1 VRLGNTARDYKS
13 GGQAAALHKGSAER
27 RATLVV
33 LSGGTGVTN
42 EIGDFLDY
50 LTFERNVSPN
60 TIIAYRDDLES
71 FTSFLCNDYL
81 TLGRDQ
87 LDLRR
92 VDHLAVR
99 SYLAHLSRRKLSR
112 SSVAR
117 HLSALRTFFKYLVRE
132 GVVDANPARTVATPK
147 REKHLPAVLQTSDIA
162 LLLEQPD
169 TSTTLGIR
177 DAAWIELLY
186 ASGLRISELT
196 GIDLDDVEL
205 RGRLVKVRGKGS
217 KERIVPFG
225 TKAETAIRA
234 YLAVR
239 GELIRDIEEQ
249 AMFVNYRGERITT
262 RSVRRLFDGY
272 VRGASLRA
280 GVSPHTLRHSFATH
294 LLNAG
299 ADLRGIQELLGHASL
314 STTQKYTHL
323 NDWQLIAVYKK
334 AHPRA

>member
-1 VRLGNTARDYKS
+1 M
-13 GGQAAALHKGSAER
+13 
-27 RATLVV
+27 
-33 LSGGTGVTN
+33 TN

-50 LTFERNVSPN
+50 LTFEKNVSPN
-60 TIIAYRDDLES
+60 TISAYRDDLES
-71 FTSFLCNDYL
+71 FTTFVCNDYL
-81 TLGRDQ
+81 SMARDQ

-92 VDHLAVR
+92 VDHLTVR

-112 SSVAR
+112 ATVAR
-117 HLSALRTFFKYLVRE
+117 HLSALRSFFKYLVRE
-132 GVVDANPARTVATPK
+132 TVVDANPARTVATPK
-147 REKHLPAVLQTSDIA
+147 KERHLPAVLQTSDVA
-162 LLLEQPD
+162 LLMEQPD
-169 TSTTLGIR
+169 TSSTLGLR
-177 DAAWIELLY
+177 DAAWLELLY
-186 ASGLRISELT
+186 ASGLRISELV
-196 GIDLDDVEL
+196 GIDIDDLEL
-205 RGRLVKVRGKGS
+205 RSRLVKVRGKGS

-225 TKAETAIRA
+225 TKAETAVRA

-239 GELIRDIEEQ
+239 GELIRNAEEE
-249 AMFVNYRGERITT
+249 AVFVNYRGERITT

-272 VRGASLRA
+272 VRDAALRT

-323 NDWQLIAVYKK
+323 NDWQLMAVYKK

>member
-1 VRLGNTARDYKS
+1 M
-13 GGQAAALHKGSAER
+13 
-27 RATLVV
+27 
-33 LSGGTGVTN
+33 TN

-50 LTFERNVSPN
+50 LTYERNVSPN
-60 TIIAYRDDLES
+60 TIHAYRDDLES
-71 FTSFLCNDYL
+71 FVGFLCNDYL

-87 LDLRR
+87 VDLAK

-99 SYLAHLSRRKLSR
+99 SYLAHLARRKLSR
-112 SSVAR
+112 ASIAR
-117 HLSALRTFFKYLVRE
+117 HLSAMRTFFKWLVRE
-132 GVVDANPARTVATPK
+132 GAAEANPARGVATPK
-147 REKHLPAVLQTSDIA
+147 REKHLPTVMQPSDVA

-169 TSTTLGIR
+169 TSTTLGAR
-177 DAAWIELLY
+177 DQAWLELLY

-196 GIDLDDVEL
+196 GIDVDDLEL
-205 RGRLVKVRGKGS
+205 RSRLVKVHGKGS

-225 TKAETAIRA
+225 TKAEAALRA

-239 GELIRDIEEQ
+239 GELSRDPDEQ
-249 AMFVNYRGERITT
+249 AVFVNYRGGRITT

-272 VRGASLRA
+272 LRKAAMRA
-280 GVSPHTLRHSFATH
+280 GISPHTMRHSFATH

-299 ADLRGIQELLGHASL
+299 ADLRAIQELLGHASL

>member
-1 VRLGNTARDYKS
+1 MQS
-13 GGQAAALHKGSAER
+13 
-27 RATLVV
+27 
-33 LSGGTGVTN
+33 

-50 LTFERNVSPN
+50 LTYERNVSVN
-60 TIIAYRDDLES
+60 TVVAYRDDLES
-71 FTSFLCNDYL
+71 LVAFLCNDYF

-87 LDLRR
+87 LELTK

-99 SYLAHLSRRKLSR
+99 AYLAHLARRKLSR
-112 SSVAR
+112 ASIAR
-117 HLSALRTFFKYLVRE
+117 HLSAMRSFFKYLMRE
-132 GVVDANPARTVATPK
+132 GLVEANPARTVATPK
-147 REKHLPAVLQTSDIA
+147 KEKHLPSVMQTSDIA

-169 TSTTLGIR
+169 ESRPLGVR
-177 DAAWIELLY
+177 DRAWLELLY
-186 ASGLRISELT
+186 ASGLRIGELV
-196 GIDLDDVEL
+196 GIDLEDVEL
-205 RGRLVKVRGKGS
+205 RARLVKVHGKGS

-225 TKAETAIRA
+225 TKAEQAIRA
-234 YLAVR
+234 YLA
-239 GELIRDIEEQ
+239 IRNDLCADADEQ
-249 AMFVNYRGERITT
+249 ALFVNYRGGRITT

-272 VRGASLRA
+272 LRGASLRA
-280 GVSPHTLRHSFATH
+280 GISPHTMRHSFATH

>member
-1 VRLGNTARDYKS
+1 M
-13 GGQAAALHKGSAER
+13 
-27 RATLVV
+27 
-33 LSGGTGVTN
+33 TN
-42 EIGDFLDY
+42 EIGNFLDY
-50 LTFERNVSPN
+50 LTYERNVSVN
-60 TIIAYRDDLES
+60 TVTAYRDDLES
-71 FTSFLCNDYL
+71 FTAFLCNDYL
-81 TLGRDQ
+81 TVAREQ
-87 LDLRR
+87 LELAR

-99 SYLAHLSRRKLSR
+99 AYLAHLSRRKLAR
-112 SSVAR
+112 ASVAR
-117 HLSALRTFFKYLVRE
+117 HLSALRTFFKWLVRE
-132 GVVDANPARTVATPK
+132 GVVTANPARTVSTPK
-147 REKHLPAVLQTSDIA
+147 REKHLPVVMQTSDVA

-177 DAAWIELLY
+177 DVAFLELMY

-196 GIDLDDVEL
+196 GIDLDDLEL
-205 RGRLVKVRGKGS
+205 RSRLVKVHGKGS

-225 TKAETAIRA
+225 TKAEAALRA

-239 GELIRDIEEQ
+239 GELVSDATEEEQ
-249 AMFVNYRGERITT
+249 AVFLNYRGQRITT

-272 VRGASLRA
+272 LRKAALRA
-280 GVSPHTLRHSFATH
+280 GISPHTMRHSFATH

-299 ADLRGIQELLGHASL
+299 ADLRAIQELLGHASL

>member
-1 VRLGNTARDYKS
+1 M
-13 GGQAAALHKGSAER
+13 
-27 RATLVV
+27 
-33 LSGGTGVTN
+33 TN
-42 EIGDFLDY
+42 EIGSFLDY
-50 LTFERNVSPN
+50 LTYERNVSPN
-60 TIIAYRDDLES
+60 TVVAYRDDLES
-71 FTSFLCNDYL
+71 FTAFLCNDYF
-81 TLGRDQ
+81 TVAREQ
-87 LDLRR
+87 LELAR

-112 SSVAR
+112 ASVAR
-117 HLSALRTFFKYLVRE
+117 HLSALRTFFKWLVRE
-132 GVVDANPARTVATPK
+132 GAVTANPARSVTTPK
-147 REKHLPAVLQTSDIA
+147 REKHLPAVMQTSDIA

-169 TSTTLGIR
+169 TSTTLGTR
-177 DAAWIELLY
+177 DLAYLELMY

-196 GIDLDDVEL
+196 GIDLDDLEL
-205 RGRLVKVRGKGS
+205 RSRLVKVHGKGS

-225 TKAETAIRA
+225 TKAEAALRA

-239 GELIRDIEEQ
+239 GELTDDPEQ
-249 AMFVNYRGERITT
+249 QALFVNYRGERITT

-272 VRGASLRA
+272 VRKAALRA
-280 GVSPHTLRHSFATH
+280 GISPHTMRHSFATH

-299 ADLRGIQELLGHASL
+299 ADLRAIQELLGHASL

>member
-1 VRLGNTARDYKS
+1 M
-13 GGQAAALHKGSAER
+13 
-27 RATLVV
+27 
-33 LSGGTGVTN
+33 TN
-42 EIGDFLDY
+42 EVGDFLDY

-60 TIIAYRDDLES
+60 TVAAYRDDLES
-71 FTSFLCNDYL
+71 FVAFLCNDYL

-87 LDLRR
+87 LELRR

-112 SSVAR
+112 ATVAR
-117 HLSALRTFFKYLVRE
+117 HLSALRSFFKYLVRE
-132 GVVDANPARTVATPK
+132 AIVDANPARTVATPK
-147 REKHLPAVLQTSDIA
+147 KEKHLPAVLQTSDVA
-162 LLLEQPD
+162 LLVEQPD
-169 TSTTLGIR
+169 RDTPLGTR

-186 ASGLRISELT
+186 ASGLRISELV
-196 GIDLDDVEL
+196 GIDIDDVEL
-205 RGRLVKVRGKGS
+205 RSRLVKVRGKGS

-225 TKAETAIRA
+225 SKAEAALRA
-234 YLAVR
+234 YLAIR
-239 GELIRDIEEQ
+239 GELLRDVEEQ
-249 AMFVNYRGERITT
+249 AVFVNYRGERITT
-262 RSVRRLFDGY
+262 RSVRRIFDGY
-272 VRGASLRA
+272 VRDAALRA

>member
-1 VRLGNTARDYKS
+1 MR
-13 GGQAAALHKGSAER
+13 
-27 RATLVV
+27 
-33 LSGGTGVTN
+33 N
-42 EIGDFLDY
+42 EIGEFLDY
-50 LTFERNVSPN
+50 LTYERNVSTN
-60 TIIAYRDDLES
+60 TIEAYRDDLES
-71 FTSFLCNDYL
+71 FVGFLCDDYF
-81 TLGRDQ
+81 TMARDQ
-87 LDLRR
+87 VELGR

-112 SSVAR
+112 ASIAR
-117 HLSALRTFFKYLVRE
+117 HLSALRSFFKYLVRE
-132 GVVDANPARTVATPK
+132 GVVEANPARTVSSPK
-147 REKHLPAVLQTSDIA
+147 REKHLPSVMQPADVA

-169 TSTTLGIR
+169 VSTPLGLR
-177 DAAWIELLY
+177 DAAWMELLY

-196 GIDLDDVEL
+196 GIDIDDLEL
-205 RGRLVKVRGKGS
+205 RARLVKVRGKGS

-225 TKAETAIRA
+225 SKAEAALRA

-239 GELIRDIEEQ
+239 GELCSDVEE
-249 AMFVNYRGERITT
+249 AAVFVNYRGQRITT

-272 VRGASLRA
+272 LRQASLRA
-280 GVSPHTLRHSFATH
+280 GISPHTMRHSFATH